1 MWNFKSFSTF
11 ISFLL
16 RLPPSHYLLAAS
28 LYLLAFL
35 YPGHNQLQTIVL
47 HPGPIRAYSLSE
59 IAPLLYPLSDG
70 IKAPYTTARA
80 VVIQD
85 VGSKTILY
93 SKNPDTLLLPAS
105 ITKVMTA
112 LVALEHWSDLDTQI
126 TVKNEDRAIGQTID
140 LVKGETITLKNIL
153 YGLIVHSGN
162 DAALAVAENYCAP
175 SGANG
180 EVGSCGYTAF
190 VKAMNDKAGELHLDH
205 TTFKNPS
212 GVEQYGHTTTA
223 RDLAIL
229 ASFAM
234 DNPIIAD
241 MASTKFVTVT
251 DASGTI
257 THKLETTNELLGV
270 VPGMIGLKTGWTTA
284 AGECLV
290 SYVERDG
297 RKIVVVVLGSLDRFG
312 DSAKLIDWAYSH
324 HSWITP
330 DL

>member
-1 MWNFKSFSTF
+1 MWNFKSFSQF

-16 RLPPSHYLLAAS
+16 RLPPSHYLLASS

-59 IAPLLYPLSDG
+59 ITPRLYPLSGG

-140 LVKGETITLKNIL
+140 LEKGETITLKNIL

-162 DAALAVAENYCAP
+162 DAALAVADNYP
-175 SGANG
+175 G
-180 EVGSCGYTAF
+180 GYTAF

-229 ASFAM
+229 ASVAM

-251 DASGTI
+251 DVAGTI

-297 RKIVVVVLGSLDRFG
+297 HKIVVVVLGSLDRFG